1 MRVLFAIITFLIFN
15 NAIAQ
20 KSQDSPYYQTAKK
33 PEKYITGKE
42 NIYNVNSLLVKKC
55 NDFSVTGKGDN
66 SEWDKANWNNLTKLD
81 TGGQNYESKFKILYS
96 STGIYVLLNGK
107 DGKITTK
114 FDQDF
119 ENLYEGDVFEV
130 FFHPNPKL
138 PLYLEYEI
146 NQLNKEL
153 VLIIPHLKESI
164 YGWIPW
170 HYENERRMK
179 KMVDITG
186 GKMEAN
192 AIIDSWSA
200 ELFFPYKLF
209 NPLENVP
216 PKSGTV
222 WNANFYRLDYD
233 SGNMIKWSWAPVKN
247 SFHEFEKFWPIKFE

>member
-1 MRVLFAIITFLIFN
+1 MRILLTIIILLLLNKI
-15 NAIAQ
+15 IAQ
-20 KSQDSPYYQTAKK
+20 KSHDP
-33 PEKYITGKE
+33 
-42 NIYNVNSLLVKKC
+42 LLVRQC
-55 NDFSVTGKGDN
+55 NDFEVTGKGN
-66 SEWDKANWNNLTKLD
+66 NAEWGKTEWNLLTKLD
-81 TGGQNYESKFKILYS
+81 TSGQKYESKFKILYS
-96 STGIYVLLNGK
+96 STGIYVLFNGK
-107 DGKITTK
+107 DNKITTR

-130 FFHPNPKL
+130 FFHTNTKL
-138 PLYLEYEI
+138 PLYFEYEI

-153 VLIIPHLKESI
+153 VLIIPHLKGSI

-179 KMVDITG
+179 KMVDIVG
-186 GKMEAN
+186 GKMEKN
-192 AIIDSWSA
+192 GIISSWRA

-216 PKSGTV
+216 PESGTV

-233 SGNMIKWSWAPVKN
+233 SGNMAKWSWAPIKN